1 MDHFEFA
8 REKVTR
14 IHSELMY
21 NQVISQQI
29 LRSLFNHFNFDREKL
44 VTIHSK
50 IMYKKVICI
59 NFYFIIRYVIV
70 DIMIILFIMY
80 IK

>member
-1 MDHFEFA
+1 
-8 REKVTR
+8 
-14 IHSELMY
+14 MY

-29 LRSLFNHFNFDREKL
+29 RRSLFNHFNFDRENL
-44 VTIHSK
+44 ATIHSK
-50 IMYKKVICI
+50 IMYKKGICI

-80 IK
+80 IKYCYGYTYVNSS